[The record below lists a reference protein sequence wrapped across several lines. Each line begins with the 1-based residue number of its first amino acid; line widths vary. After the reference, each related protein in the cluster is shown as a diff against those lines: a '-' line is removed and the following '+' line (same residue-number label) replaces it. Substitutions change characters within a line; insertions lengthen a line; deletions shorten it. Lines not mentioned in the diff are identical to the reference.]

1 MEYGHFK
8 EENFSKRH
16 IGLNEEDKRN
26 LLKKLGYE
34 TMDKFCLLY
43 TSPSPRD

>member
-16 IGLNEEDKRN
+16 IGLNEEQY
-26 LLKKLGYE
+26 LKE
-34 TMDKFCLLY
+34 IEN
-43 TSPSPRD
+43 

>member
-16 IGLNEEDKRN
+16 IGLNEEDKRK
-26 LLKKLGYE
+26 LLKKTWLWNDG
-34 TMDKFCLLY
+34 
-43 TSPSPRD
+43 